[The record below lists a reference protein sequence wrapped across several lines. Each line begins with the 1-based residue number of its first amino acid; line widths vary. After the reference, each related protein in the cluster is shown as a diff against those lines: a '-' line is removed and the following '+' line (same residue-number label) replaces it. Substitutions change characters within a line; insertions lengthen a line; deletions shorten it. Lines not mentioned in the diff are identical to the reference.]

1 MYVCIYMYISSQ
13 RTLYVTVEASSSE
26 MAYQGRPITG
36 CSKLSNGPG
45 YQNMKYGHCGQHPK

>member
-1 MYVCIYMYISSQ
+1 MYISSQ